1 MQRQSPP
8 TDRVIRILNLLAAHP
23 DERFTLTELT
33 HRLSIT
39 KATCLGIVGTLLREG
54 YLRRDPLN
62 KSYALGPSLLAVGRA
77 ARDSFASLEL
87 TRPLLTELT
96 ERFGLSCTASTV
108 IGNDIV
114 VLERTGLPGEKDSAV
129 QPGQRYPYA
138 PPSGVVF
145 AVWQS
150 NQAIEHWLAAYPPVP
165 IDHQRLQALADS
177 SRATGFLVE
186 RLTDVSVP
194 SYTLLAGL
202 TAGNLP
208 DAVVRTF
215 NAIVAA
221 FPDRYYLG
229 NELNGD
235 EPLPVSV
242 IVAPTYTDH
251 GRPDLLLGLF
261 VLRDVVPSEITVL
274 GEAVRQAA
282 RTVTRQV
289 GGCDPW
295 TGTGR

>member
-1 MQRQSPP
+1 
-8 TDRVIRILNLLAAHP
+8 
-23 DERFTLTELT
+23 
-33 HRLSIT
+33 
-39 KATCLGIVGTLLREG
+39 
-54 YLRRDPLN
+54 
-62 KSYALGPSLLAVGRA
+62 
-77 ARDSFASLEL
+77 
-87 TRPLLTELT
+87 
-96 ERFGLSCTASTV
+96 
-108 IGNDIV
+108 
-114 VLERTGLPGEKDSAV
+114 
-129 QPGQRYPYA
+129 
-138 PPSGVVF
+138 
-145 AVWQS
+145 
-150 NQAIEHWLAAYPPVP
+150 VP